1 MRVWE
6 IHPRASSTSLPATA
20 TCWPGV
26 CITGYRLA
34 VRMVLVYG
42 KVLEPLLKMLL
53 SKHVLWPVVS
63 ISIIQ
68 LSPEVPA
75 VAALQVLLQLPSGAT
90 VGTLRVSGSR
100 NSLENLKFSHATL
113 AQLSSSCP
121 PQIASIRAE
130 KSFSPCSSDNPEDQI
145 KPMLDWA
152 NGGFLP
158 KGEEGLKPTH
168 TAGEAPFY
176 VFIFAL
182 LRS

>member
-1 MRVWE
+1 MCPLACCLRLHYLAFSRGFCCCCALGVTAASFRV
-6 IHPRASSTSLPATA
+6 
-20 TCWPGV
+20 G
-26 CITGYRLA
+26 G
-34 VRMVLVYG
+34 
-42 KVLEPLLKMLL
+42 
-53 SKHVLWPVVS
+53 
-63 ISIIQ
+63 
-68 LSPEVPA
+68 
-75 VAALQVLLQLPSGAT
+75 
-90 VGTLRVSGSR
+90 

-113 AQLSSSCP
+113 AHQSSSCP

-168 TAGEAPFY
+168 TAGKAPFY
-176 VFIFAL
+176 VFIFFAL